1 MGRHILVGLSAAL
14 LVGLSGWSPG
24 AAQDSVFPD
33 KNLEAAVRT
42 QVFEKRNTEE
52 PLNKED
58 ATKVYVLKAKGKE
71 SKDLTGLEYCISLG
85 EVDLSDN
92 QVADIG
98 PVKALENLQSL
109 DLSGNQITDLSP
121 LAGLT
126 KLQYLGLSR
135 NRIADVAPLAKL
147 VNLNALYLAG
157 NQIADITPLK
167 DLQKVWSLYLGGNP
181 LRNMSVLGGLRWVST
196 LDLRGCGISDVSPLK
211 GLKELSML
219 FLEDNKIADLGPLV
233 EMIRE
238 DAEGE
243 KRFAPFLRL
252 YLKGNPLS
260 DMAKGRQVTAL
271 QKWGVRIDPAN

>member
-1 MGRHILVGLSAAL
+1 MGRHFFVSLSAAL
-14 LVGLSGWSPG
+14 LVGLSALAPT
-24 AAQDSVFPD
+24 AAQESVFPD

-52 PLNKED
+52 PLNQED

-71 SKDLTGLEYCISLG
+71 IKDLTGLEHCINLG

-92 QVADIG
+92 QITGIG
-98 PVKALENLQSL
+98 PVKSLENLQSL

-121 LAGLT
+121 LAELT
-126 KLQYLGLSR
+126 KLQYLGLSQ

-157 NQIADITPLK
+157 NQITDVTHLK

-181 LRNMSVLGGLRWVST
+181 LRNMGVLGGLRWVST

-233 EMIRE
+233 EMVRA

-260 DMAKGRQVTAL
+260 DSAKDQQLTAL
-271 QKWGVRIDPAN
+271 QKWGVRINPAN

>member
-1 MGRHILVGLSAAL
+1 MGRHFYVSLSAAL
-14 LVGLSGWSPG
+14 LVGLSALAPT

-71 SKDLTGLEYCISLG
+71 IKDLTGLEFCINLG
-85 EVDLSDN
+85 EIDLSDN
-92 QVADIG
+92 QITGIG

-121 LAGLT
+121 LAELT
-126 KLQYLGLSR
+126 KLQYLGLSD
-135 NRIADVAPLAKL
+135 NQIADVVPLAKL
-147 VNLNALYLAG
+147 TNLNALYLAG
-157 NQIADITPLK
+157 NQITDISPLK

-196 LDLRGCGISDVSPLK
+196 LDLRECGLSDVSPLQ

-219 FLEDNKIADLGPLV
+219 FLENNKIADLGPLV
-233 EMIRE
+233 EMVRE

-243 KRFAPFLRL
+243 KSFAPFLRL

-260 DMAKGRQVTAL
+260 ETAKDQQLSAL
-271 QKWGVRIDPAN
+271 KKWGVRIDPEN